1 MSDLFFRN
9 KRLLQLVLALIAVG
23 GISSYSV
30 LPRTEDPRLTKRNSL
45 IITNYPGASAEQ
57 VESLVT
63 EKIENRLEEIEE
75 IYKLNS
81 TSRAGVSAITIELIE
96 EIPAEQ
102 VDEIWSRIRDKAND
116 AAADLPPAAL
126 APEFN
131 DTDTEVDAYTVIAA
145 FTWEDAP
152 KEFERLHDVYDS
164 GVGYSVLNRLGAGL
178 EDRLRSVP
186 GTKQTKLFGDPSEQV
201 LLRVDPQTLT
211 DLGLTA
217 SDVARRIAQ
226 ADSKAPAGQ
235 LRGPVSDLLLE
246 VEGEIQ
252 TVDRIREIPVASG
265 PDGRVVRAADL
276 GRVEKTLADP
286 PAELAVV
293 NGKPGIA
300 VAARMETGQR
310 IDQWA
315 ALIRA
320 EIEAF
325 QAQTPRGV
333 ELSILFDQSVYV
345 EERLTGLQWNLVAAV
360 LLVMSIVWF
369 TMGWRS
375 ALLVGSA
382 LPVSASMAIVG
393 MRMIDLPIHQMS
405 VTGLI
410 VALGLLID
418 NAIVMVDEVKQRL
431 DDGLAPIDAV
441 GSSVRHLAVPLT
453 GSTLTSVF
461 AFLPIVLLP
470 GGGGE
475 FVGPIALSVIMA
487 LLSSLFAALTI
498 VPTLTGLFAR
508 VGEVGGS
515 WMRRGFTDDDLAL
528 RYRNLLG
535 AVFSRPGLGVAA
547 ALVLPVAGF
556 LCQPFLQEQFFPPAD
571 RNQLQVQLRMPMQSS
586 IEETLRYARLAREQ
600 LLAHEQVEEV
610 HWFIG
615 DNAPKF
621 YYNMLGGDSGSPFYA
636 QALVSLTSAEN
647 YFSLIRGLQTELDQ
661 SFPGAQFLALQLEQ
675 GPPFEAPIELHLRGP
690 DLETLHSLGEQ
701 IRSELT
707 RTEGVTHTLT
717 TQRNGRPKI
726 RLNLADEELRLA
738 GLDNLSAARQ
748 LQASL
753 DGQSGGSLL
762 EQTEELPVRVVLDT
776 PNRSSLAEVASLEL
790 LGAQGGVPLEAL
802 GDLTLEPEV
811 SAITHRNG
819 IRTNTIR
826 GYIESGLLPSVVLS
840 RFEARLAEADIEF
853 PVGYDYTFG
862 GEAEQR
868 DDAVGDLLANISLL
882 VILMVA
888 TLVLSFN
895 SFRMAAVIGAVAML
909 SMGFAFL
916 MLWLFKYPFGF
927 VAIVGSMG
935 LIGVAV
941 NDSIVVLAALREN
954 EAVGRGDVSAAV
966 DVVARATRHVVTT
979 TLTTMIGFS
988 PLLLNGG
995 EFWPPLAVSL
1005 GGGVIGATVLALLFV
1020 PSAYLMLVGR
1030 RARADSRS
1038 RFPAPQAAA
1047 LLLLGLGLSA
1057 SPAAAQTEQLSLRQ
1071 AVDRAHRLSPEIQI
1085 AKLRTLESRGQFG
1098 VVRSG
1103 YLPQVNVSVLN
1114 SVQTSNLRGVG
1125 LTFPGFPSRVG
1136 PFQVFDAR
1144 PTLNQTVLDLGLIKR
1159 MSAARRR
1166 IQQADFDAESL
1177 REAVSLGVI
1186 DLYLRTLQADA
1197 RIQAG
1202 EARLATAETLLSDAQ
1217 NFLEVGTGNRLD
1229 LSRASTQRETE
1240 VVALARNRLARQ
1252 TTLYLLL
1259 ETIGMPVDAD
1269 VVLTENLA
1277 NTPGPDA
1284 DVAAAQEIARGNR
1297 PEVQAAR
1304 AKVEAARFDVSGAR
1318 AQRLPTIGFTADY
1331 GTIGERYN
1339 RNLSTYTI
1347 AGSLNLPI
1355 FQGGRIQA
1363 EIASAKSRFQQAEE
1377 ELRDVENQV
1386 NLDVLTAAAQ
1396 LDAARISAEAA
1407 ARAGAAADEAV
1418 ELARLRLGAGLVSN
1432 IDVVNAQQEQSRIDE
1447 LEISA
1452 LYDLYLAR
1460 ANLSR
1465 AQGDVSAFLANLN

>member
-45 IITNYPGASAEQ
+45 LITNYPGASAQQ

-63 EKIENRLEEIEE
+63 EKLEERLEEIEE
-75 IYKLNS
+75 INKLNS
-81 TSRAGVSAITIELIE
+81 TSRAGVSVVTIELLE
-96 EIPAEQ
+96 EIPAGQ

-116 AAADLPPAAL
+116 AAAELPAA
-126 APEFN
+126 AQQPEFN

-152 KEFERLHDVYDS
+152 EEFERLHDVYES
-164 GVGYSVLNRLGAGL
+164 GIGYAVLTRLGAVL
-178 EDRLRSVP
+178 EDRFRSVP
-186 GTKQTKLFGDPSEQV
+186 GTKQTKLFGDPSEEV
-201 LLRVDPQTLT
+201 LLRVDPQALT
-211 DLGLTA
+211 ELGLTA
-217 SDVARRIAQ
+217 ADVAQLISQ

-235 LRGPVSDLLLE
+235 LRGPVSDLLVE
-246 VEGEIQ
+246 VRGEIE
-252 TVDRIREIPVASG
+252 TVDRVREIPIASG
-265 PDGRVVRAADL
+265 RDGRVVRAADL
-276 GRVEKTLADP
+276 GQVEKTLADP
-286 PAELAVV
+286 PAELAIV

-300 VAARMETGQR
+300 VAARMESGQR

-320 EIEAF
+320 EIDAF
-325 QAQTPRGV
+325 QSQTPRGV

-345 EERLTGLQWNLVAAV
+345 EARLAGLQGNLLLAVA
-360 LLVMSIVWF
+360 LVMSIVWF

-375 ALLVGSA
+375 ALLVGTA

-418 NAIVMVDEVKQRL
+418 NAIVMVDEVRQRL
-431 DDGLAPIDAV
+431 DQGLSPIDAV
-441 GSSVRHLAVPLT
+441 GTSVRHLAVPLT

-498 VPTLTGLFAR
+498 VPALTGIFAR
-508 VGEVGGS
+508 VGDVGGS
-515 WMRRGFTDDDLAL
+515 WMRRGFTDDDLAI
-528 RYRNLLG
+528 RYRKWLG
-535 AVFSRPGLGVAA
+535 VVFSRPGLGVAA

-556 LCQPFLQEQFFPPAD
+556 LCQPYLQEQFFPPAD

-586 IEETLRYARLAREQ
+586 IEETLRYSRQARDL

-610 HWFIG
+610 HWFVG

-636 QALVSLTSAEN
+636 QALVSLKSSEN
-647 YFSLIRGLQTELDQ
+647 YFALIRSLQNELD
-661 SFPGAQFLALQLEQ
+661 SAFPAAQFLALQLEQ
-675 GPPFEAPIELHLRGP
+675 GPPFDAPIELHLAGP
-690 DLETLHSLGEQ
+690 DLETLRTLGDR
-701 IRSELT
+701 IRAELT
-707 RTEGVTHTLT
+707 RTEGITHTIT
-717 TQRNGRPKI
+717 TQRDGRPKI
-726 RLNLADEELRLA
+726 RLNLGDEELRLA

-748 LQASL
+748 LQAAL

-762 EQTEELPVRVVLDT
+762 EATEELPVRVVLDT
-776 PNRSSLAEVASLEL
+776 PNRSSLDEVASLEL
-790 LGAQGGVPLEAL
+790 LGAEGGVPLEAL
-802 GDLTLEPEV
+802 GGLELVPEV
-811 SAITHRNG
+811 AAITHRNG
-819 IRTNTIR
+819 ARTNTIR
-826 GYIESGLLPSVVLS
+826 GYIESGLLPSVALS
-840 RFEARLAEADIEF
+840 RFQSRLAESNLELPI
-853 PVGYDYTFG
+853 GYSYTFG

-868 DDAVGDLLANISLL
+868 NDAVGDLLANLSLL
-882 VILMVA
+882 IVLMVA

-895 SFRMAAVIGAVAML
+895 SFRMAAVIGVVAML

-935 LIGVAV
+935 LVGVAV

-954 EAVGRGDVSAAV
+954 EEVGRGSVAATV
-966 DVVARATRHVVTT
+966 DTVARATRHVVTT

-1020 PSAYLMLVGR
+1020 PAAYLLLVGSHNGAEA
-1030 RARADSRS
+1030 RARLG
-1038 RFPAPQAAA
+1038 APQAAT
-1047 LLLLGLGLSA
+1047 LLLLGVALSLPA
-1057 SPAAAQTEQLSLRQ
+1057 SAEPEPLSLRA
-1071 AVDRAHRLSPEIQI
+1071 AVSRAHRLSPEIQI

-1103 YLPQVNVSVLN
+1103 YLPQVSVSVLN

-1144 PTLNQTVLDLGLIKR
+1144 PSVTQTVFDFSLIKR
-1159 MSAARRR
+1159 MSAARKR
-1166 IQQADFDAESL
+1166 IQQADFDSESL

-1197 RIQAG
+1197 RIHAG
-1202 EARLATAETLLSDAQ
+1202 EARLAAAEALLSDAR

-1240 VVALARNRLARQ
+1240 VIALARNRLARR
-1252 TTLYLLL
+1252 TTALLLL
-1259 ETIGMPVDAD
+1259 ETIGMPVHSE
-1269 VVLTENLA
+1269 VVLTETLA
-1277 NTPGPDA
+1277 NIPGPAPDL
-1284 DVAAAQEIARGNR
+1284 AAARQIAKENR
-1297 PEVQAAR
+1297 PEVRAAR
-1304 AKVEAARFDVSGAR
+1304 AQLEASRFEVSGAR
-1318 AQRLPTIGFTADY
+1318 ARRLPSINFSADY

-1347 AGSLNLPI
+1347 AGSLNLPV

-1363 EIASAKSRFQQAEE
+1363 DIASAKSRFQQAEE

-1386 NLDVLTAAAQ
+1386 SLDVLTAGAQLEAAHIAAQ
-1396 LDAARISAEAA
+1396 AA

-1418 ELARLRLGAGLVSN
+1418 ELARLRFDAGLTSN
-1432 IDVVNAQQEQSRIDE
+1432 IDVVAAQQEQSRVDE

-1465 AQGDVSAFLANLN
+1465 AQGDVSLFLTDLQ